1 LIKQLYSKKNKH
13 MNLRVGFVGLSH
25 LGLNYLAAA
34 AEKNF
39 KTIGFD
45 MNSKLI
51 SKLNKFDVPLSEPYL
66 EKNLRKNKNL
76 ISFSDDFS
84 LIKKCDIV
92 FISQDVKTNKNG
104 TGKLEDIK
112 FLINYT
118 KKFIKKETILVILSQ
133 IQPKF
138 MKNIK
143 FDKTRLFY
151 QVETLVFGRAVERA
165 LYPERIII
173 GCYNK
178 NIPIKKK
185 YLVYL
190 KKFKCPLIKM
200 KYESAELTKIAI
212 NTFLTSSI
220 TTTNVLSEICNRV
233 SADWSEIKPA
243 IMLDERIGKKAYLNP
258 GLGISGGNLERDIS
272 SLKKL
277 IKSDKNLKLLTD
289 SFEKNSKYMKS
300 WVYRILKKRKLLN
313 NSKNSFSILG
323 VSYKENTNSIKNS
336 PSIELIQSLKGKNLR
351 VYDPKAVL
359 QYKQRN
365 CIQFKSIDQALLK
378 SKILILMVPW
388 KEFKN
393 IKVKKNIKLII
404 DPFRILKNKN
414 IPKKKIEYYSLGK

>member
-1 LIKQLYSKKNKH
+1 

-39 KTIGFD
+39 STIGFD
-45 MNSKLI
+45 INSELI
-51 SKLNKFDVPLSEPYL
+51 SKLNKFEVPLSEPYL

-112 FLINYT
+112 SLINRT
-118 KKFIKKETILVILSQ
+118 KKFIKKDTILVILSQ

-138 MKNIK
+138 MNNIK

-151 QVETLVFGRAVERA
+151 QVETLVFGFSVERA

-200 KYESAELTKIAI
+200 KYESA
-212 NTFLTSSI
+212 S
-220 TTTNVLSEICNRV
+220 
-233 SADWSEIKPA
+233 
-243 IMLDERIGKKAYLNP
+243 
-258 GLGISGGNLERDIS
+258 
-272 SLKKL
+272 KL
-277 IKSDKNLKLLTD
+277 QT
-289 SFEKNSKYMKS
+289 NSKYM
-300 WVYRILKKRKLLN
+300 
-313 NSKNSFSILG
+313 
-323 VSYKENTNSIKNS
+323 
-336 PSIELIQSLKGKNLR
+336 
-351 VYDPKAVL
+351 
-359 QYKQRN
+359 
-365 CIQFKSIDQALLK
+365 
-378 SKILILMVPW
+378 
-388 KEFKN
+388 
-393 IKVKKNIKLII
+393 
-404 DPFRILKNKN
+404 
-414 IPKKKIEYYSLGK
+414 